1 MIIKLDGNTII
12 KGKMVEN
19 NISPENQEQLLNLL
33 KEISSFSA
41 IFSKCQQDKMMDF
54 LNNNIE
60 INLQTKYKRPIS
72 TALSDV
78 SIIEHDDSVGW
89 KKTINLSLKS
99 SSFIKKHELWHALAM
114 PSEVKEYS
122 TYVPGHGPYIS
133 GHGCIMYVKESF
145 KRYKKTGNLKNV
157 LECGKPLEEGMA
169 NVISVLST
177 IKEKAQ
183 AENNPKKKTDILKEA
198 DKYMETGEIGS
209 ALKGVFRGYY
219 IPLEDITRLFI
230 LASKNDYLINHSFS
244 KVLESEEGID
254 GTIEEPVDKP
264 YCSMISSALNGDFKF
279 QTEFDNYI
287 KTYND
292 KNEEQ
297 LMYYDDIC
305 GWISREQME
314 GIVNENKVSNL
325 NKWNQIIETIEY
337 YYGMKLRDVQK
348 EFKGTNYMTEEKV
361 EKLYSKFKRSC
372 NIVRQNFHSRIRH
385 IEDNKHKI
393 STQTIGNRTI
403 HAKTLDKAIVSETFG
418 EWEKRMTEKGIF
430 EE

>member
-1 MIIKLDGNTII
+1 MIIKLDGITII
-12 KGKMVEN
+12 KGNRLQN
-19 NISPENQEQLLNLL
+19 NISPENQKHILNLTDQIL
-33 KEISSFSA
+33 SFSA
-41 IFSKCQQDKMMDF
+41 IFSKKQRDKMMNF

-60 INLQTKYKRPIS
+60 INLQTKYNGPHS

-89 KKTINLSLKS
+89 KKTINLSIES
-99 SSFIKKHELWHALAM
+99 SNFIKKHELWHALAL
-114 PSEVKEYS
+114 PSEVTEYS
-122 TYVPGHGPYIS
+122 TLPERGTYIS

-145 KRYKKTGNLKNV
+145 KRYKETGNLKNV
-157 LECGKPLEEGMA
+157 LECGSPLEEGMA

-183 AENNPKKKTDILKEA
+183 AEKNPKKKTNILKEA
-198 DKYMETGEIGS
+198 DRYMETGEIGS

-230 LASKNDYLINHSFS
+230 LASKNDYLRNHSFS
-244 KVLESEEGID
+244 EVLESEEGID
-254 GTIEEPVDKP
+254 GIIEKPVNKP

-279 QTEFDNYI
+279 QGEFDKYI
-287 KTYND
+287 KIYND

-305 GWISREQME
+305 GWINREQME

-337 YYGMKLRDVQK
+337 YYGMKLRDVQN
-348 EFKGTNYMTEEKV
+348 EFKGTDYMTEEKA

-372 NIVRQNFHSRIRH
+372 NIVRQNFHSRISP

-393 STQTIGNRTI
+393 STQTIGNRII
-403 HAKTLDKAIVSETFG
+403 HAKTPDKAIVSETFG
-418 EWEKRMTEKGIF
+418 EWKKRMIEKRIF
-430 EE
+430 KE